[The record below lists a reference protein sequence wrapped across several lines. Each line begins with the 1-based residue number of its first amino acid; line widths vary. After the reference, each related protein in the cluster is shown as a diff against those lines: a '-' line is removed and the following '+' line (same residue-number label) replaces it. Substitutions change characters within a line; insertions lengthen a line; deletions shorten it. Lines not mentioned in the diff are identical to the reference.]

1 MEPTVKSD
9 AANVAE
15 STHPVRAANFK
26 CEDSRIG
33 DLPEQ
38 KTTLASSSDSAAL
51 REGMHSFLSLVQQRP
66 RWIASGFVL
75 VLAILWSYQSL
86 LEWLVVETWWS
97 QPDYLY
103 GFLVL
108 PFALVLLWAR
118 RDLISGVGTPSVAWA
133 LACFVVAGAMKWAG
147 GYYLIRHL
155 DGLSIVPCLCGVAL
169 LLGGWK
175 ALRWAWP
182 SIVYLLF
189 MLPLPGFAAVAF
201 SRVLQRIGTIASTYV
216 IQTIGIPAVSQG
228 NVISLENTQIG
239 VVDACSGLRMIML
252 FAAVCTGAAF
262 LSRRGTIFRVALIVS
277 AVPIAIL
284 ANIARITVTAVLY
297 RYASAELADIVFHD
311 LAGFFMMPLA
321 VVLLWMETEF
331 LSRLLLEAPQ
341 GPLMLGTPAKAATR
355 HSTRGASAASG
366 HSRKRRDASRRDE
379 KRVR

>member
-1 MEPTVKSD
+1 MKPTARSD
-9 AANVAE
+9 ATSPSE
-15 STHPVRAANFK
+15 SMHSLPDLHVESA
-26 CEDSRIG
+26 DSRNG

-38 KTTLASSSDSAAL
+38 KTALASGSDSVAL
-51 REGMHSFLSLVQQRP
+51 GDRVLACLSLAGQPP
-66 RWIASGFVL
+66 RLIASGLVL
-75 VLAILWSYQSL
+75 VLAVAWSYQSL
-86 LEWLVVETWWS
+86 LKWLVVETWWS

-118 RDLISGVGTPSVAWA
+118 RDLVDGVGTPSVAWA
-133 LACFVVAGAMKWAG
+133 LVCFAIAAAMKWAG

-155 DGLSIVPCLCGVAL
+155 DGLSLVPSLCGIAL

-182 SIVYLLF
+182 SIVFLLF
-189 MLPLPGFAAVAF
+189 MLPLPGFAAIAF
-201 SRVLQRIGTIASTYV
+201 SRVLQRIGTIASTYF

-262 LSRRGTIFRVALIVS
+262 LSRRGPVFRIALIVS
-277 AVPIAIL
+277 AIPIAIV

-297 RYASAELADIVFHD
+297 RFASAELANIVFHD

-331 LSRLLLEAPQ
+331 LSRLLLESPQ
-341 GPLMLGTPAKAATR
+341 GPVMLGTPAKAATR
-355 HSTRGASAASG
+355 HGTRGGNAASG
-366 HSRKRRDASRRDE
+366 HSRKRREALRRDE
-379 KRVR
+379 RRVR